1 MTDRPDADTTD
12 LERFNPFLPRFTE
25 DPYSFFSWYRARDP
39 VHWGLPQSPGKPG
52 CWYLFKY
59 DDVSALLRDRR
70 FVRRWPPAPNVP
82 PKSQPNPQSLF
93 QAVCDRWLFSLDP
106 PDHSRLRS
114 LVNKAFSPRIVVE
127 LRPRIQEIADSLL
140 DRLADSFDLVN
151 DYAFPLS
158 FTVIGDILGVRP
170 EDTQDFRMWS
180 MAVGDGINL
189 RQGEEGIER
198 ANQGTAALLSY
209 FRELVADRR
218 RQPRADLISNLIEA
232 RDAGDKLSEEELLA
246 QCIQLIFAGH
256 ETTVNHVGNGVLAL
270 LLHPEQ
276 LELLRQ
282 RPALIDSAINELLR
296 FDSPVQTT
304 AARKPVE
311 DVELGGKLIRAGDPV
326 IAFVSSANRDPA
338 VFPEP
343 DRLDIT
349 RSGMPHLAF
358 GSGIHTCLA
367 ASLGRTEGAI
377 AIETLIRRRPRLRL
391 SGEPLRWRPHAV
403 LRGLPELRVHS

>member
-1 MTDRPDADTTD
+1 MEASNTGGTD
-12 LERFNPFLPRFTE
+12 LERFNPFLPEFI
-25 DPYSFFSWYRARDP
+25 DNPYSFYERYRARDP
-39 VHWGLPQSPGKPG
+39 VHWGLPQSPGRPG

-59 DDVSALLRDRR
+59 EDVSALLRDRR
-70 FVRRWPPAPNVP
+70 FVRRWPPAPKIP
-82 PKSQPNPQSLF
+82 PEARPQPQSLF
-93 QAVCDRWLFSLDP
+93 QEVCDRWLFSLDP

-127 LRPRIQEIADSLL
+127 LRPRIQELANGLL
-140 DRLADSFDLVN
+140 DRLGDSFDLVN

-170 EDTQDFRMWS
+170 EDTQDFRAWS

-189 RQGEEGIER
+189 RQGSEGLER
-198 ANQGTAALLSY
+198 ANQGTQALLSY
-209 FRELVADRR
+209 FRDRVAERR
-218 RQPRADLISNLIEA
+218 RQPRADLISSLIDA
-232 RDAGDKLSEEELLA
+232 RDAGEKLSEEELLA

-256 ETTVNHVGNGVLAL
+256 ETTVNHIGNGMLAL
-270 LLHPEQ
+270 LQHPEQ
-276 LELLRQ
+276 LALLR
-282 RPALIDSAINELLR
+282 RCPELIDNAVNELLR

-304 AARKPVE
+304 AARKPME
-311 DVELGGKLIRAGDPV
+311 DLELGGKLIRAGEPV
-326 IAFVSSANRDPA
+326 IAFVGSANRDPA

-349 RSGMPHLAF
+349 RSGAPHLTF
-358 GSGIHTCLA
+358 GTGIHTCLA

-377 AIETLIRRRPRLRL
+377 ALETLVRRRPGLRL
-391 SGEPLRWRPHAV
+391 TGEPLAWRPHAV